1 MPSQKMHEQFLVNEK
16 GEKTAVLIPFEEYVE
31 LMEDLHDLA
40 VVAERKD
47 EPTISHEDLIKEL
60 KKDGL
65 L

>member
-1 MPSQKMHEQFLVNEK
+1 MHEQFLVNEK